1 VKYNM
6 GEDEEIS
13 PENYANWFALYHL
26 CKKLGDNKSVLI
38 SSIKFGDLLSTS
50 QQTASRRIQSLEE
63 IGWIKR
69 KIIGKSQEIWVTE
82 KGSDAMLNMYR
93 NLKQILEKVLIVGEV
108 IEGIGEGA
116 YYVAIKGYFNQFQE
130 KLGFEPF
137 KGTLN
142 LKLNDMNNTL
152 LRENIRSRIPV
163 IIEGFEDQDRKYG
176 PVRCYDCI
184 ISRLDDKDNKR
195 KAAILDIERTHH
207 EKNII
212 EILAKPYLRDYFHL
226 KDGDKLRVELI

>member
-1 VKYNM
+1 M
-6 GEDEEIS
+6 GEDEKIS

-26 CKKLGDNKSVLI
+26 SKKLGDNKSVLI

>member
-1 VKYNM
+1 M